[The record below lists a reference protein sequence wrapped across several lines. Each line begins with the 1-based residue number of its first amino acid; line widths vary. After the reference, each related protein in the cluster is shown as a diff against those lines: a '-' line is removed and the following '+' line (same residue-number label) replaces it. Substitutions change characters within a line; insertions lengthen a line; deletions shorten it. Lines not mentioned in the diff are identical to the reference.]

1 MPAIKCI
8 ALSNSDQ
15 TNEIASYYVVCAN
28 NETPRLLSSDLI
40 QIILLVVKQL
50 KLQSGIQ
57 GSSKHARN
65 SAKKKR
71 SHLLQGC
78 KHIWTIPRSLAFI
91 VRPVEQSYFL
101 LNSLILLIRSNVHI
115 TYDQFP
121 LIIQPLIAKAC
132 FFYWHNYC
140 AATYKMLIGIHWCIA
155 RNTHSHLFFRTK

>member
-65 SAKKKR
+65 SAKKKDHTCCKDA
-71 SHLLQGC
+71 STFEQYQGLWPLL
-78 KHIWTIPRSLAFI
+78 LD
-91 VRPVEQSYFL
+91 L
-101 LNSLILLIRSNVHI
+101 LNNRIS
-115 TYDQFP
+115 F
-121 LIIQPLIAKAC
+121 
-132 FFYWHNYC
+132 
-140 AATYKMLIGIHWCIA
+140 
-155 RNTHSHLFFRTK
+155 